1 MKYPELYQ
9 SLQKGRELS
18 PKSFLMWV
26 CKSTYQAFII
36 TLLASLYF
44 NKGLIEM
51 ETVCFTA
58 LIFTLIL
65 NVLSEI
71 TQLSWVI
78 SASCIGSVIVYVLS
92 LILFPDWLETAPEL
106 DMDFLQAI
114 ISLTLIA
121 WLPLY
126 VLNYIVY
133 RLYPTEEQR
142 LMRQVVGSGGGFI
155 DWLLD
160 KVFFWKK
167 TTPQSVQKELI
178 EMNEL

>member
-9 SLQKGRELS
+9 SLQRGRELT

-36 TLLASLYF
+36 IVLASICF
-44 NKGLIEM
+44 NTGLIEL
-51 ETVCFTA
+51 ETICFTA

-71 TQLSWVI
+71 SQMNWIVGG
-78 SASCIGSVIVYVLS
+78 SCIGSILVYL
-92 LILFPDWLETAPEL
+92 LCLFLFPDWLETTENINGETFKAVV
-106 DMDFLQAI
+106 I
-114 ISLTLIA
+114 LTLVA

-126 VLNYIVY
+126 VLNYTIY

-155 DWLLD
+155 DWMLD
-160 KVFFWKK
+160 KAFFWKK
-167 TTPQSVQKELI
+167 NSPKDIQKELV
-178 EMNEL
+178 EMNDL

>member
-9 SLQKGRELS
+9 SLQKGRELT

-36 TLLASLYF
+36 TALASIYF
-44 NKGLIEM
+44 NSDLIAL
-51 ETVCFTA
+51 ETICFTA

-71 TQLSWVI
+71 TQMTWI
-78 SASCIGSVIVYVLS
+78 IGGSCIASILVYMIS
-92 LILFPDWLETAPEL
+92 LMLVPDWLETTPSL
-106 DMDFLQAI
+106 GFDFVQAVI
-114 ISLTLIA
+114 TLVLIS

-126 VLNYIVY
+126 LLNYIVY
-133 RLYPTEEQR
+133 KLYPTEEQR
-142 LMRQVVGSGGGFI
+142 LMRRVVGSGGGFI
-155 DWLLD
+155 DWMLN
-160 KVFFWKK
+160 KIAFWKK
-167 TTPQSVQKELI
+167 APPKDIQKEMI